1 MAATYAWSESNGA
14 GEVVTDSIS
23 TLNYGSTD
31 AADLTAASYPV
42 VAGQSSYEKYIR
54 AKFSD
59 AFTEISNMKFWKS
72 AGSYVTGESVKAGA
86 NKAYVQPVSTVSTV
100 ATADVPVA
108 QGSALS
114 IQASDGSATITAPG
128 YTKYIVLQLQTTSS
142 TPAGSTPT
150 KTFTYQFDEV

>member
-1 MAATYAWSESNGA
+1 MAATFNFAESNGA
-14 GEVVTDSIS
+14 GEVVSDGIS

-54 AKFSD
+54 AKFTD
-59 AFTEISNMKFWKS
+59 AFTEISNMLFWKS
-72 AGSYVTGESVKAGA
+72 AGSYVTGESIKAGA

-114 IQASDGSATITAPG
+114 IQAADGSATITAPG

-142 TPAGSTPT
+142 TPAGSVNQ
-150 KTFTYQFDEV
+150 KTSTFMYDET